1 MTTRPKRTAAFA
13 LCGSF
18 CSFSAVLP
26 QIQVLTARGWE
37 ILSLIHISE
46 PTRP

>member
-18 CSFSAVLP
+18 CSFSAVMVSP
-26 QIQVLTARGWE
+26 VGTRVARQA
-37 ILSLIHISE
+37 
-46 PTRP
+46 